1 MLQTRDRQG
10 FSAMTFTVRISP
22 MSLVWF
28 PVPTYLLP
36 LAWTSQTSFEYISN
50 IFKQH
55 IPLVRSKLQE
65 YKHHI
70 EQKTEKRC
78 LLWSHNSHDV
88 IQLRSYAQEFFKVP
102 LIQPDKKTQPM
113 RGPACHSCFQA
124 SPKTTIHSMHATS
137 KFKKYENYSASNWAT
152 FELVSP
158 FSDDRGIFFFHN
170 NLWRSVVLKVAS
182 QLCGTIQSLKRNHP
196 MNHILESAT
205 GSDCAPGVLVER
217 DRGKSQKTS
226 RKGTNLDV
234 SQQSPGTFFHL
245 TNFFLASFSA
255 WRPYK
260 SDNKLQRPLK
270 LHQHISGMEPNL
282 FQPLQKPRPSTRP
295 HHGPLAGQIHD
306 VQPPQGWQSKFL
318 RPIAEWTNPLNI
330 YLLRCDDSR
339 FWSCTN
345 WFGEN

>member
-170 NLWRSVVLKVAS
+170 NLWRSVVLKVANFVAPYS
-182 QLCGTIQSLKRNHP
+182 RWNAIILWITSSNPPPDPTAPPVFSLRGIEESLRKPPEKARISMFLNNPPAPFSISPISSWHLLALDG
-196 MNHILESAT
+196 HINLITNCKDHWSCT
-205 GSDCAPGVLVER
+205 SIYQVWSPICSSR
-217 DRGKSQKTS
+217 CKSQDHPHGHITDHLLAKFTTFS
-226 RKGTNLDV
+226 LLRDGSQNSLD
-234 SQQSPGTFFHL
+234 L
-245 TNFFLASFSA
+245 L
-255 WRPYK
+255 
-260 SDNKLQRPLK
+260 
-270 LHQHISGMEPNL
+270 PN
-282 FQPLQKPRPSTRP
+282 
-295 HHGPLAGQIHD
+295 GQIHSTFTSWD
-306 VQPPQGWQSKFL
+306 AMIVVSDP
-318 RPIAEWTNPLNI
+318 A
-330 YLLRCDDSR
+330 
-339 FWSCTN
+339 N